1 MAEQVGFAKLCGQG
15 LEYVVQK
22 YTITMGRCSKTTTV
36 DLTLGNN
43 MNLSRH
49 HASITYNFDSGE
61 SVPVLRVSQQPPTVQ
76 PRRFLASSPLPLT
89 PPGAHT
95 GSFELQVLGK
105 NGVSVADQFVGP
117 GHAPVPLCS
126 QDRVQVADVVFYFLL
141 PPSNANN
148 KRPRVEPAEADADSK
163 KPKVE
168 AAAVEAEA

>member
-1 MAEQVGFAKLCGQG
+1 
-15 LEYVVQK
+15 
-22 YTITMGRCSKTTTV
+22 
-36 DLTLGNN
+36 
-43 MNLSRH
+43 
-49 HASITYNFDSGE
+49 
-61 SVPVLRVSQQPPTVQ
+61 
-76 PRRFLASSPLPLT
+76 
-89 PPGAHT
+89 
-95 GSFELQVLGK
+95 VLGK